1 MGNKGQVLEPVPE
14 SAVFGHAARDGR
26 IALEAA
32 PGSAAVAVYARLAEA
47 MVLGKALRTAE
58 VSGIEDRQEG

>member
-1 MGNKGQVLEPVPE
+1 MGSKGQVLEPIPE

-47 MVLGKALRTAE
+47 MVTGKALHTVE
-58 VSGIEDRQEG
+58 VGSTEDRQEG